1 MSENVILTSTNNRVA
16 TIRLNR
22 PEALNALNSELMHA
36 VVDAVEGF
44 DQDPN
49 IGAILITGSDKAF
62 AAGADIKQMQSETYP
77 EIRQKKM
84 FLEWERVAQVST
96 PIITAVNGFAL
107 GGGCEVA
114 MIGDILLASEKAKFG
129 QPEIT
134 LGIIP
139 GMGGTQRLTRAVGKA
154 KAMDLILTGRMM

>member
-1 MSENVILTSTNNRVA
+1 A
-16 TIRLNR
+16 
-22 PEALNALNSELMHA
+22 
-36 VVDAVEGF
+36 D
-44 DQDPN
+44 
-49 IGAILITGSDKAF
+49 
-62 AAGADIKQMQSETYP
+62 ADIKQMQSETYP

-139 GMGGTQRLTRAVGKA
+139 GMGGTQRDRKSTRLNSSHVSISYAVFCLK
-154 KAMDLILTGRMM
+154 